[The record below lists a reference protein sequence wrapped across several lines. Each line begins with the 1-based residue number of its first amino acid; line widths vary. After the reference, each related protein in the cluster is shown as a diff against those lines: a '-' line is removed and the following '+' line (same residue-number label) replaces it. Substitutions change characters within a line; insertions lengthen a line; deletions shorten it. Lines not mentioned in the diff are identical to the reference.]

1 MKNISRLIPIMILS
15 MIIFLPFFLFA
26 QENEVDMAD
35 TMRSNGKIYVVVSV
49 VSIILLGLL
58 IALIN
63 IDRRVKRMENE
74 KKKD

>member
-15 MIIFLPFFLFA
+15 MIIFLPFFLLA

-49 VSIILLGLL
+49 VFIILLGLL

>member
-49 VSIILLGLL
+49 VFIILLGLL

>member
-15 MIIFLPFFLFA
+15 MLIFLPLFLLA
-26 QENEVDMAD
+26 QENEVHMAD

-49 VSIILLGLL
+49 VFIILLGLL